1 MSLKFISKHDNNNVD
16 KQKINYINNNN
27 DDEGE
32 NFVGNNVQQ
41 MIDDSFYDHFLRSLN
56 DSMEKN
62 DGKLYINYFDIKKEN
77 KDKNEI
83 KTKKSEITK
92 YRVNDQFK
100 NVEKIDP
107 KNKFR
112 RSISAVH
119 PKQHHFNIIQLQYC
133 KNIHQR
139 KKFDENKN
147 KNNNN
152 NNNKEILENKTLD
165 SSKMNKMESSTIPN
179 YKLNENKNKKSFF
192 SCFSCL

>member
-1 MSLKFISKHDNNNVD
+1 MFKSVDGPTIEFYNPNNTGNTL
-16 KQKINYINNNN
+16 NN

-83 KTKKSEITK
+83 KIKKSEITK

-100 NVEKIDP
+100 NVEKIRNS
-107 KNKFR
+107 KR
-112 RSISAVH
+112 RSNSI
-119 PKQHHFNIIQLQYC
+119 FNIWF
-133 KNIHQR
+133 NI
-139 KKFDENKN
+139 KK
-147 KNNNN
+147 
-152 NNNKEILENKTLD
+152 
-165 SSKMNKMESSTIPN
+165 
-179 YKLNENKNKKSFF
+179 
-192 SCFSCL
+192 